1 MSFSQDFEA
10 ARKKRFEEKEE
21 ELRLRASLKEK
32 SIEQQMLDKAQSE
45 QMRKKADKDATVQAE
60 IDAFRAEKKKTF
72 SERFGD
78 AMASKNA
85 DLFREYIDSAR
96 SDHLDDITRTGILE
110 GTLPYEDVAKI
121 YKDSIGDWN
130 PQIKSEDDFELYDI
144 TRDFGYNAD
153 TNELEWY
160 VNKVTGDDEEDF
172 RRSVSY
178 EQLHSEVGQ
187 GNISEYASLWNK
199 DYKTPDVV
207 EIEMPDGSINRI
219 SNDAWLKEYPDHK
232 IPEMKAVIDAKKNDE
247 GRLVNKSL
255 YISDYNAEGWGRQ
268 QWGNSGW
275 GVDYSISL
283 TGQSATS
290 SIGSVT
296 AFDTQTVSL
305 TGQSATS
312 SIGSLT
318 FDITSIVIPTGQ
330 QAQSELGDFDNAGTL
345 VGWGRNGWG
354 EEPYG
359 DSFNKLVQ
367 PTGLSATS
375 SVGTVTVADVIGITG
390 QEATSAIGSPT
401 LDITSVEALTAPS
414 SLTASV
420 GAISPTQTVVG
431 LTGQEATATVGG
443 IILDAVEI
451 GLTGQEATSSIGSVT
466 TEDSVGLT
474 GQSATSSVGSVVLE
488 IGVPLTGLSA
498 TSSVGTITPED
509 VIGLTGQE
517 ATSAVGEPAIL
528 GYADVDIDGN
538 TSYTNVTKNNSASY
552 SDVDVSGNTSYTD
565 VDHAA

>member
-255 YISDYNAEGWGRQ
+255 YISDYNAEGWGKVEDRKVLEGGLVESEG
-268 QWGNSGW
+268 GNIADTSIEKIYSKDSVADGSARK
-275 GVDYSISL
+275 DYEKTLRDFGGYNDEEIERKL
-283 TGQSATS
+283 Q
-290 SIGSVT
+290 
-296 AFDTQTVSL
+296 AFDIHSM
-305 TGQSATS
+305 
-312 SIGSLT
+312 
-318 FDITSIVIPTGQ
+318 
-330 QAQSELGDFDNAGTL
+330 
-345 VGWGRNGWG
+345 
-354 EEPYG
+354 Y
-359 DSFNKLVQ
+359 
-367 PTGLSATS
+367 
-375 SVGTVTVADVIGITG
+375 
-390 QEATSAIGSPT
+390 
-401 LDITSVEALTAPS
+401 
-414 SLTASV
+414 
-420 GAISPTQTVVG
+420 
-431 LTGQEATATVGG
+431 
-443 IILDAVEI
+443 DA
-451 GLTGQEATSSIGSVT
+451 
-466 TEDSVGLT
+466 
-474 GQSATSSVGSVVLE
+474 
-488 IGVPLTGLSA
+488 
-498 TSSVGTITPED
+498 
-509 VIGLTGQE
+509 
-517 ATSAVGEPAIL
+517 
-528 GYADVDIDGN
+528 
-538 TSYTNVTKNNSASY
+538 NVTMSNKYGWLPGAVNSFKY
-552 SDVDVSGNTSYTD
+552 GMN
-565 VDHAA
+565 